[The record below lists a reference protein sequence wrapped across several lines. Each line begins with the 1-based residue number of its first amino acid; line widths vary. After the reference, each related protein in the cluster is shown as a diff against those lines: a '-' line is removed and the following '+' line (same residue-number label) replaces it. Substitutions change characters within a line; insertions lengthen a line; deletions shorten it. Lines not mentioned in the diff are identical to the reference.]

1 MTVTDIKRE
10 KKHLCRLEF
19 SNGKEVLIDLDIV
32 NEYTIHKEDILSEE
46 KLLEIIEA
54 SDYYRAKQRALWY
67 LDRAAHTEKGLYDKL
82 IKAGFNKKASAKVI
96 ARFCDLGL
104 LDDRRYAENF
114 AERCISANVS
124 KRETFRKLILK
135 GIPKDLADEVLADN
149 EVDELSQILAIID
162 KKYKLKLENP
172 ENTQKVYAALIR
184 KGFSFSSVRDA
195 LKSYSEQLMF
205 AQEEFSEEF

>member
-10 KKHLCRLEF
+10 KKHLCRIVF
-19 SNGKEVLIDLDIV
+19 SAGKEVLLDLDIV
-32 NEYTIHKEDILSEE
+32 SEYAIHKDDTLSEQ

-82 IKAGFNKKASAKVI
+82 IKAGFKAKVSAKVI
-96 ARFCDLGL
+96 ARFCELGL

-114 AERCISANVS
+114 AERCISANIS
-124 KRETFRKLILK
+124 KRETYRKLILK
-135 GIPKDLADEVLADN
+135 GIPKDLANEVLEEN
-149 EVDELSQILAIID
+149 EVDELSQIRQLID
-162 KKYKLKLENP
+162 KKYRLKLENP

-184 KGFSFSSVRDA
+184 KGFSFSAVRDA
-195 LKSYSEQLMF
+195 LKSYSEELLL